1 MKRHFCLFK
10 FMKILAY
17 LLCGLFL
24 FASNVENLL
33 AQEREITFI
42 LFRHAERYPS
52 TKANNSNPELTPE
65 GIKRAARLPELL
77 KKYKP
82 EQIFSTNLKR
92 TVATVTPLAETIDPK
107 YRIQIQKYDTED
119 LSAFAD
125 KLLKLNARTVVVAG
139 HNNTTPE
146 LANLL
151 IKQEKYKQFGEAEYD
166 KMIIVKIKKGKAK
179 DEIITY

>member
-1 MKRHFCLFK
+1 
-10 FMKILAY
+10 MKILACT
-17 LLCGLFL
+17 LCVLFL
-24 FASNVENLL
+24 FASNVESLL
-33 AQEREITFI
+33 GQDREITII

-52 TKANNSNPELTPE
+52 TKENNSNPELTPE

-82 EQIFSTNLKR
+82 AQIFSTNLKR
-92 TVATVTPLAETIDPK
+92 TVTTVTPLAENIDPV

-119 LSAFAD
+119 LAAFAD
-125 KLLKLNARTVVVAG
+125 KLLKTDAKTIVVAG
-139 HNNTTPE
+139 HNNTTPA

-166 KMIIVKIKKGKAK
+166 KMIIVKVKKGKAT
-179 DEIITY
+179 DEMITY